1 MLRAALA
8 LIAAAGL
15 STGPASAQAPVHLYL
30 LATDPPTG
38 STLQRGEAFYARV
51 QYQTD
56 REIRIWG
63 RGKGVDKVPG
73 KSHPSPVY
81 GPGAGEALVWFTL
94 DVPGKIDV
102 MRVEAVPPDRQEA
115 VAAAEFPVKLRWEE
129 GAPKHARAPWV
140 DPMAADLQEQV
151 QDRLASATS
160 GTGWDIFMVLLLAS
174 TPGYLAAQAFAFWR
188 MRGRYG
194 VAFWLPVGAM
204 ALVYLFVLLGVLAG
218 SNIAPMWVVFLSP
231 IALIYVIVL
240 LILDFRRS
248 SHAA

>member
-8 LIAAAGL
+8 LLAAASLNAGL
-15 STGPASAQAPVHLYL
+15 VSAQAPVHLYL

-38 STLQRGEAFYARV
+38 SRLQRGEAFYARV

-63 RGKGVDKVPG
+63 RGKGADKTPG

-81 GPGAGEALVWFTL
+81 GPGSGEALVWFTL

-102 MRVEAVPPDRQEA
+102 MRVEAVPPGRQEA
-115 VAAAEFPVKLRWEE
+115 VAVAEFPVSLRWED

-140 DPMAADLQEQV
+140 DPMAANLQEQV
-151 QDRLASATS
+151 QDRLLSATS
-160 GTGWDIFMVLLLAS
+160 GPGWDIFMVLLLAC

-204 ALVYLFVLLGVLAG
+204 ALVYLVVLVGILAG
-218 SNIAPMWVVFLSP
+218 SNIAPIWIVFTSP
-231 IALIYVIVL
+231 LALIYVIVL
-240 LILDFRRS
+240 LTLDFRRT